1 MNIPNFENIQFVGR
15 DMFLTDSYQ
24 NILQQLFSELQKG
37 VGQEGFEI
45 SVVSSDPNSV
55 MPPAAGG
62 QLARIQSTFS
72 DPNNHDRVVPGTVV
86 FDPYEVNGATP
97 PARNGQLKVLLND
110 GTFHGIT
117 NT

>member
-1 MNIPNFENIQFVGR
+1 MNIPNFENIQFIGR
-15 DMFLTDSYQ
+15 GGFLTENYS
-24 NILQQLFSELQKG
+24 NILQQLFSTLQKG

-45 SVVSSDPNSV
+45 SSVSSDPNSV
-55 MPPAAGG
+55 TPPTSGG
-62 QLARIQSTFS
+62 QLAKIQSSFGQQ
-72 DPNNHDRVVPGTVV
+72 NGVKAGTVV
-86 FDPYEVNGATP
+86 FDPYEVNGATL